1 MSETHDFPFFGLQN
15 DDFLN
20 EFAPSNCSLE
30 PDIIQKMKNI
40 ILNPFPLNG
49 SGKQYLT
56 TSPTN
61 DPDENYFNQF
71 TQYLND
77 CDYHDE
83 TSFHRLIDS
92 SQKINLS
99 IAHFNIRSIINKHD
113 DFSSYLGSLKHE
125 FSIIGLTETWLTKDN
140 LYDFPM
146 PHYRFVGQ
154 VRNTK
159 HGGGIAMYT
168 NQLYQFT
175 ERNDLSII
183 MENIIEA
190 QFIEINMPT
199 KNILIGTIYRPP
211 NDTYKQFEDKLSA
224 ILQKNKSRK

>member
-40 ILNPFPLNG
+40 ILNPFSLNG
-49 SGKQYLT
+49 TGKKYLT

-159 HGGGIAMYT
+159 HGGGI
-168 NQLYQFT
+168 L
-175 ERNDLSII
+175 LCI
-183 MENIIEA
+183 
-190 QFIEINMPT
+190 
-199 KNILIGTIYRPP
+199 
-211 NDTYKQFEDKLSA
+211 
-224 ILQKNKSRK
+224 